1 MDVGHMIVGVLIT
14 AAASWLVWAEIHSRR
29 NRGRQRATE
38 AVHPA
43 IQNSSETQRRAARRK
58 KTNGRGW

>member
-29 NRGRQRATE
+29 NQARQRAIA
-38 AVHPA
+38 AVDPD
-43 IQNSSETQRRAARRK
+43 IQSSSETQK
-58 KTNGRGW
+58 KRQDG

>member
-29 NRGRQRATE
+29 NQARQRAIA
-38 AVHPA
+38 AVDPD
-43 IQNSSETQRRAARRK
+43 IQSSSERQRKAAGRVS
-58 KTNGRGW
+58 TNGH

>member
-29 NRGRQRATE
+29 NQARQRA
-38 AVHPA
+38 
-43 IQNSSETQRRAARRK
+43 IC
-58 KTNGRGW
+58 GRGSRYSELK